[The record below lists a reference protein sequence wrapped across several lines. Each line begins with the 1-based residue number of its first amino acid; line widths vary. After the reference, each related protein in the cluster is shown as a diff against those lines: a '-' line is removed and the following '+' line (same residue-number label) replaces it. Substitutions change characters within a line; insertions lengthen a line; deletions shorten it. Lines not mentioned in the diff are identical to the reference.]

1 MVFLHIP
8 TQHPGWGFFLLPAEP
23 SLLSTT
29 RRSLR
34 RHTRARTR
42 RARSSIMAPTSS
54 RALIVGDPYVHDLHQ
69 LGWDSW
75 LLCGDIARQSQLP
88 CMSLPVRGFWR
99 HVACSASTPRRS
111 SGGGNHD

>member
-8 TQHPGWGFFLLPAEP
+8 AQHPGWGFFLLPAEP

-42 RARSSIMAPTSS
+42 RARSSILAPTSS
-54 RALIVGDPYVHDLHQ
+54 RAFIVGDPYVRDLHQ
-69 LGWDSW
+69 LGSGE
-75 LLCGDIARQSQLP
+75 LVA
-88 CMSLPVRGFWR
+88 VRR
-99 HVACSASTPRRS
+99 YREAEPAPLHVPAGSRVLASRRCQQ
-111 SGGGNHD
+111 